1 MSNATEKMF
10 EVAAINA
17 FENNA
22 LNTLTNTVNNVIVG
36 NNRTDLSANDC
47 SLNLLR
53 VDTISEKTNLNGVV
67 VEGVTLKN
75 NGVTAGSNGT
85 ISASNFNVGS
95 KNVISASAQGSFL
108 DLELK
113 HNNHVGVLAY
123 GETGDV
129 QMTGTLSVD
138 TINEKT
144 DLSGVIIEGVTLKN
158 NGVTAGSNGTISA
171 SNFNVGNKN
180 VISASAQGSF
190 TDLELK
196 NAGNTGFLADGQTG
210 DVQMTGTLSVDTIN
224 EKTSANGVTIDGVSL
239 KDNGITL
246 TGDVSANRG
255 IFSTNAAV
263 GVSSASQKLTVQT
276 GTDYDGIILSNEDG
290 NLLFKAARAGSKTVG
305 YMGLYDAN
313 SSPTP
318 IVEFTN
324 SGNHFIKNGNF
335 GIGTVSPSQKLDVQ
349 GNVLVTG
356 DMSVNRLYI
365 NSVDISGLVHSKQ
378 NTLTAGSNITI
389 VGNTINSVAGT
400 GPSGI
405 NQTTDVSLNNLK
417 VHGDLSA
424 NDASFNVIDVAQ
436 INAFRMN
443 GHILPTS
450 NASFDLGSAEYK
462 IRHLFLSDN
471 SIWIG
476 DNHKMDTVSGT
487 IKLKK
492 RKNLIPKKLREFSPE
507 ITIENVKE
515 TLNSN
520 NRNINNYEDI
530 TLDDWLLYAR
540 TLGMNVNNVND
551 VFDNVEDFEKDVGIE
566 QDLSGS
572 SLNLNNVNMNNLMLK
587 GIDNAN
593 YLNNT
598 SDFKNISNV
607 INNLMDHINTL
618 TNRIQE
624 LENKI

>member
-10 EVAAINA
+10 EVAAANA

-22 LNTLTNTVNNVIVG
+22 LNTLTNTVNNIIVG

-53 VDTISEKTNLNGVV
+53 VDTINEKTNLNGVV
-67 VEGVTLKN
+67 IGGVTLKN

-95 KNVISASAQGSFL
+95 KNVISASAQGSF
-108 DLELK
+108 
-113 HNNHVGVLAY
+113 
-123 GETGDV
+123 
-129 QMTGTLSVD
+129 
-138 TINEKT
+138 
-144 DLSGVIIEGVTLKN
+144 
-158 NGVTAGSNGTISA
+158 
-171 SNFNVGNKN
+171 
-180 VISASAQGSF
+180 

-196 NAGNTGFLADGQTG
+196 NAGNTGFLAFGQTG
-210 DVQMTGTLSVDTIN
+210 NVQMTGTLSVDTIN
-224 EKTSANGVTIDGVSL
+224 ENTSANGVTIDGVLL

-246 TGDVSANRG
+246 TGD
-255 IFSTNAAV
+255 I
-263 GVSSASQKLTVQT
+263 
-276 GTDYDGIILSNEDG
+276 
-290 NLLFKAARAGSKTVG
+290 
-305 YMGLYDAN
+305 
-313 SSPTP
+313 
-318 IVEFTN
+318 
-324 SGNHFIKNGNF
+324 SGNNGLLND
-335 GIGTVSPSQKLDVQ
+335 L
-349 GNVLVTG
+349 
-356 DMSVNRLYI
+356 SVNRLYI
-365 NSVDISGLVHSKQ
+365 NTVDISGLVHSKQ

-389 VGNTINSVAGT
+389 VGNTINSLAGT

-417 VHGDLSA
+417 VHGDLSG

-450 NASFDLGSAEYK
+450 NADFDLGSAEYK

-530 TLDDWLLYAR
+530 TLDDWLLYAKS
-540 TLGMNVNNVND
+540 LGMSVNNVND
-551 VFDNVEDFEKDVGIE
+551 VFDNIEDFEKDIGVE

-607 INNLMDHINTL
+607 INNLINHINTL
-618 TNRIQE
+618 TNKIQE